1 MAMSSG
7 FVGAPEPFDHLERSR
22 LEIVHATFLTLCEG
36 RQINNDQKKHLL
48 LMDAPT
54 YNLASLAAL
63 TELGDLTYKDVVD
76 KQEAHFKPKS
86 IITVEHFQFYKR
98 NQESWEKMADY
109 LAELG

>member
-1 MAMSSG
+1 
-7 FVGAPEPFDHLERSR
+7 
-22 LEIVHATFLTLCEG
+22 
-36 RQINNDQKKHLL
+36 
-48 LMDAPT
+48 MDAPT

-109 LAELG
+109 LAELGWPAATCEFKTFLNEALQKQYWRYIIVQPIL